1 MFIQPMRRLFLSVVA
16 LTVATVTIAQPATK
30 SPEYT
35 NGQRID
41 EILTYIDKLYVDEVK
56 DNELMDAAI
65 VAMLEKLDP
74 HSTYISKE
82 EVDDANTRIEGNFIG
97 IGIRFQILK
106 DTLIVVE
113 TIAGGPSEKLGIRAG
128 DKIVTIEGQNVAG
141 IGLKN
146 SDVRAKLLGELGTK
160 VRVDILRKGTKKA
173 QNYVITRDRVPV
185 NSVDCAY
192 MVSPGIGYIKLNSF
206 SRSSHDE
213 ITKGIK
219 KLKDQGMESLIL
231 DLQGNG
237 GGLLSQAQMLGD
249 EFLSGDKLIVYSEGR
264 AYPRQ
269 DLRAN
274 PRTTGTWEKGKLI
287 VLTDENSA
295 SASEIL
301 AGSIQDWDRGLIVGR
316 RSYGKGLVQR
326 PIDLTDGS
334 QMRLTIARYFTPSGR
349 FIQKPYDDLEA
360 YHNDY
365 MRRFMSGEMIHAD
378 SIKLPDSLKFET
390 KLMKRAVYGGGGIM
404 PDVFVPLDT
413 TEITDLYRDAASA
426 GAFNSFSL
434 DYVQNHRDELNKKFE
449 TLPQFIAGFSCDKAL
464 MDKFFAHVKESDP
477 EFTFND
483 EEYKTS
489 KEIMTLRLK
498 ANIAQDLFG
507 TEAFYEI
514 YNVKNEILQEAI
526 QIIKN
531 DRYNDM
537 NLAKTN

>member
-1 MFIQPMRRLFLSVVA
+1 MKRLFLSVVA
-16 LTVATVTIAQPATK
+16 ITVATVTFAQPATK

-41 EILTYIDKLYVDEVK
+41 EILTYIDRLYVDEVQDK
-56 DNELMDAAI
+56 ELMDAAI

-113 TIAGGPSEKLGIRAG
+113 TISGGPSEKLGIRAG
-128 DKIVTIEGQNVAG
+128 DKIIGIEGQNVAG

-146 SDVRAKLLGELGTK
+146 SQVREKLLGELGTK
-160 VRVDILRKGTKKA
+160 VRVDILRKGSKKA

-185 NSVDCAY
+185 NSVDCSY
-192 MVSPGIGYIKLNSF
+192 MVAPGIGYIKLNSF

-219 KLKDQGMESLIL
+219 KLKEQGMESLIL

-237 GGLLSQAQMLGD
+237 GGLLNQAQMLGD

-269 DLRAN
+269 ELRAN
-274 PRTTGTWEKGKLI
+274 VKTTGSWEKGKLI

-365 MRRFMSGEMIHAD
+365 MRRFMNGEMIHAD

-390 KLMKRAVYGGGGIM
+390 KLMKRPVYGGGGIM

-413 TEITDLYRDAASA
+413 TEITDVYRDAANT
-426 GAFNSFSL
+426 GAFNSFAL
-434 DYVQNHRDELNKKFE
+434 EYVQNHRDELNKKYE
-449 TLPQFIAGFSCDKAL
+449 TLPAFISNFNVDKAL
-464 MDKFFAHVKESDP
+464 MDKFFAHVKEADS

-483 EEYKTS
+483 DQYKIS
-489 KEIMTLRLK
+489 KDIMTLRLK

-526 QIIKN
+526 KIIKN